1 MCVFLYTMPVY
12 ATEINTSETPSVEE
26 GSDSV
31 MEADVEEDSNP
42 QPSSSQTEE
51 STPQSGSSKTEEE
64 NTPQPGSSKTEE
76 ESIPQ
81 SGSSQ
86 TEESAPQ
93 SGSSKEGESSEPV
106 SSKDATEEGDVEQTT
121 DEVTTGE
128 VTTEEVTTT
137 EATTEDA
144 ADEESPAEG
153 ANTTVPDVAGMS
165 EEEAVA
171 ALEAVE
177 FEDGTKLE
185 VIKVYQYT
193 DSAEAGA
200 VYEVSLSDVVSEDG
214 TRQVTIYISEGEDPD
229 TSNGAAEVNWDEIP
243 ESYEYNWD
251 NSQNCWNW
259 GVWIDGEC
267 YKTPEGTYDTNVR
280 HKIQLYSDDNY
291 VYTRIVFSRDY
302 QAAANGNW
310 FNYTLDGQTAS
321 FQVEQYDGKDL
332 ANNNLAP
339 GTYGVAVR
347 HANGDGSYSLA
358 NGASATYIVNDSLVN
373 AELEIRIPL
382 SEFAAQNSAINLDS
396 VGTIEFFTPNLM
408 YQSVKIEG
416 ASTSPLASAVAALVV
431 VPGTALFV
439 NRKKRH

>member
-51 STPQSGSSKTEEE
+51 EGTPQSGSSQTEEE
-64 NTPQPGSSKTEE
+64 NTPQPGSS
-76 ESIPQ
+76 Q
-81 SGSSQ
+81 
-86 TEESAPQ
+86 
-93 SGSSKEGESSEPV
+93 EGESSEPV

-144 ADEESPAEG
+144 ADEESTAEG
-153 ANTTVPDVAGMS
+153 VNTKVPDVTGMS

-280 HKIQLYSDDNY
+280 HKIQLYSDGNY

-310 FNYTLDGQTAS
+310 FNYTIDGQTAS

-416 ASTSPLASAVAALVV
+416 ASTSPLASAVAALVL
-431 VPGTALFV
+431 VPGTTLFV